1 MAFIPELSSNYS
13 KHVHKC
19 SLIYFVKI
27 LFLLQRLEWD
37 LQTDSHSSSQKWT
50 HNFKKYKHELYNKHT
65 ELRKSLCNMI
75 TGILI

>member
-1 MAFIPELSSNYS
+1 MQ
-13 KHVHKC
+13 
-19 SLIYFVKI
+19 SLIYFAKI

-50 HNFKKYKHELYNKHT
+50 HNFKKYKRELYNKHT